1 MRTRVTVGWILYD
14 VGNSAFVLV
23 INSLA
28 YSVYFRNFVFRGGP
42 GADLAWGVVVSLS
55 LILSGFIGPF
65 IGAAADRPLQRLRVF
80 RLTAGLA
87 IILTFALALVRPGDR
102 VAGIGLFLLGN
113 AVYNI
118 SISIYDSYL
127 AIIAD
132 ASRRNLVSGLG
143 WGFGYL
149 GGIACLAVA
158 FPFLR
163 EANQKA
169 DAFGYRL
176 SFVITAVFF
185 LVFSLPALLW
195 LPRGQAEGEYHW
207 KPVWRQVLNT
217 MKEWRA
223 HREFAKLLLAFYFV
237 IDAITTLVYFTS
249 IYATTSLKLSITE
262 IMVLLLG
269 TQLIAVPATIIFS
282 SLANRLG
289 LKTVFIG
296 SLGVWMVNV
305 GLLASATTKGML
317 TVVMILTGL
326 VIGTTQAVGR
336 SWLAALAEKAAVS
349 ELFGFSA
356 VATRVSSVLGPVL
369 FGAVAYCSGSQRWA
383 VWSLLLFLVIGSVL
397 AIKVRSSFDLAGSR
411 TKI

>member
-28 YSVYFRNFVFRGGP
+28 YSVYFRDFVFQGGP

-55 LILSGFIGPF
+55 LILSGLIGPF

-80 RLTAGLA
+80 RLTAGSA
-87 IILTFALALVRPGDR
+87 IVLTFTLALVRPGDR
-102 VAGIGLFLLGN
+102 LAGIGFFLVGN

-118 SISIYDSYL
+118 SIAIYDSYL

-132 ASRRNLVSGLG
+132 VKRRNLISGLG

-158 FPFLR
+158 YPFLR
-163 EANQKA
+163 EANQNA
-169 DAFGYRL
+169 DAFGYRM
-176 SFVITAVFF
+176 SFVITAIFF
-185 LVFSLPALLW
+185 LVFSLPSLLW
-195 LPRGQAEGEYHW
+195 LPRGQAGEGYHW
-207 KPVWRQVLNT
+207 KPVWSQVLNT
-217 MKEWRA
+217 IKGWRA

-262 IMVLLLG
+262 IMGLLLG
-269 TQLIAVPATIIFS
+269 TQLIAVPATIVFS

-296 SLGVWMVNV
+296 SLGVWMINV
-305 GLLASATTKGML
+305 GFLASATTKGML
-317 TVVMILTGL
+317 ATVMILTGL

-336 SWLAALAEKAAVS
+336 SWLAALAEKTAVS

-356 VATRVSSVLGPVL
+356 IATRVSSVLGPIM
-369 FGAVAYCSGSQRWA
+369 FGAVAYLTGNQRWA

-397 AIKVRSSFDLAGSR
+397 AINVRSSFDLAGPR
-411 TKI
+411 TKS